1 VCLSRVCLRTQ
12 LLPAVS
18 SNRYHVRCSY
28 CVTMCVTRYRQYP
41 CPNNLYIGAQP
52 ALVPCYPPTRALART
67 TCS

>member
-1 VCLSRVCLRTQ
+1 MNRVSVSCAPQ
-12 LLPAVS
+12 DPAPPGVS
-18 SNRYHVRCSY
+18 SNRYHVAT
-28 CVTMCVTRYRQYP
+28 VLTRYRQYP